1 MQVKNSLIKSIIVIF
16 VVFNSISA
24 LAFAYYTNDE
34 SQNNVEKY
42 ARNSLQEIAKEK
54 SEIIGQ
60 NFGQVETNAKM
71 LGTYMENVLHTSVR
85 SVNMPKDYVIS
96 GSKGIIERKGTGYK
110 GQGRCGRPER
120 EG

>member
-60 NFGQVETNAKM
+60 NFGHIEDRK
-71 LGTYMENVLHTSVR
+71 SV
-85 SVNMPKDYVIS
+85 V
-96 GSKGIIERKGTGYK
+96 
-110 GQGRCGRPER
+110 
-120 EG
+120 

>member
-42 ARNSLQEIAKEK
+42 ARNSLQEIAKKK
-54 SEIIGQ
+54 SEIIEQ
-60 NFGQVETNAKM
+60 NFGQVETK
-71 LGTYMENVLHTSVR
+71 
-85 SVNMPKDYVIS
+85 
-96 GSKGIIERKGTGYK
+96 
-110 GQGRCGRPER
+110 C
-120 EG
+120 